1 MKTLS
6 FTKFSVAATCCGIL
20 FSACSDDVS
29 KVYKEDDFG
38 VDIAA
43 SVDSLGDCDS
53 TNYGKTVFVTD
64 KNSAYVCAASGW
76 VSLTPYTKNVT
87 CSVNSLSD
95 GSGFKVLCDGDSVGV
110 IKNGAN
116 GTDGKNGTNGTN
128 GANGKAG
135 ADGTDGSDGTY
146 CTIETLVDNLGYNV
160 LCDGDTMGVV
170 WNGVSGNDG
179 EDGTGCSIKPF
190 ENGNGYDIYCD
201 GELSGS
207 IVNGAD
213 GAKGDQ
219 GAAGTYCSV
228 KETSAGYDIYC
239 NGEFSGAIL
248 NGADGQD
255 GAAGDSGKSCKI
267 SANSAGT
274 GYDVICGKDTVGS
287 LLNGAKGDSGE
298 TGAKGASGESCGI
311 IANSAGTGY
320 DVICGSDTVG
330 SLLSGSKGAKGDQG
344 ADGTYCTVK
353 ETSAGYDIYCNG
365 ELSGSILNG
374 DDGQDGAAGDSG
386 KSCRISANAAG
397 TGYDV
402 ICGKDTVGSLLNG
415 AKGDSGETG
424 AKGEDGA
431 NCKISENADGT
442 GFEVTCGDETVGIL
456 HGTNGSNGT
465 SCTVEE
471 NAAGGY
477 NFVCGG
483 EVVGSVADGAPGA
496 TGDTGETGAVGDSG
510 KSCYVEELENAKG
523 YNVICGA
530 DTVGF
535 LNGAK
540 GATGDQGAVGDT
552 GKVGEQGASC
562 TLADNGDGSVTM
574 TCGSETVT
582 LYKALC
588 GGTGIDLAT
597 QFCYDGTLYSLCGGK
612 SYSPKKSFCHSETIY
627 DLCNGQ
633 VYNPDEM
640 TCESGAVTG
649 EFTDPRDSQTYK
661 TVQIGT
667 QTWFAEN
674 LNYAYLGKTADLD
687 SSSFCYKN
695 TDSNCET
702 YGRLYTWS
710 AAMDS
715 AGVANEDV
723 AGTGCGY
730 DVECSVTGKVQ
741 GVCPTGWHLPDS
753 TEFETLMKYVANNT
767 TGGTDSV
774 GYALKATS
782 GWNTYN
788 GSDAFGFSA
797 LPAGAYGLSSYYYLT
812 TVSFLWTSTE
822 KSTTDAYFLRMSELN
837 DPEKAAIF
845 AENVSN
851 YYFPVR
857 CLKD

>member
-53 TNYGKTVFVTD
+53 TNFGKTVFVTD

-76 VSLTPYTKNVT
+76 ASLTPYTKNVT
-87 CSVNSLSD
+87 CSVKSLSD

-128 GANGKAG
+128 GTNGKAG

-146 CTIETLVDNLGYNV
+146 CTIEKLVDNLGYNV

-207 IVNGAD
+207 IVNGED

-219 GAAGTYCSV
+219 GAA
-228 KETSAGYDIYC
+228 
-239 NGEFSGAIL
+239 
-248 NGADGQD
+248 
-255 GAAGDSGKSCKI
+255 
-267 SANSAGT
+267 
-274 GYDVICGKDTVGS
+274 
-287 LLNGAKGDSGE
+287 
-298 TGAKGASGESCGI
+298 
-311 IANSAGTGY
+311 
-320 DVICGSDTVG
+320 
-330 SLLSGSKGAKGDQG
+330 
-344 ADGTYCTVK
+344 GTYCTVK

-386 KSCRISANAAG
+386 KSCGISANAAG

-402 ICGKDTVGSLLNG
+402 ICGGETVGSLLNG
-415 AKGDSGETG
+415 AKGDSGEIG

-471 NAAGGY
+471 NTDGGY

-483 EVVGSVADGAPGA
+483 EVVGSVANGLPGA
-496 TGDTGETGAVGDSG
+496 KGDTGETGAVGDSG

-574 TCGSETVT
+574 TCGSEMVT

-597 QFCYDGTLYSLCGGK
+597 QFCYDGTIYSLCGGA
-612 SYSPKKSFCHSETIY
+612 SYSPKKSFCHSETLY

-649 EFTDPRDSQTYK
+649 EFTDPRDSQMYK

-674 LNYAYLGKTADLD
+674 LNYAYLGKTAGLD
-687 SSSFCYKN
+687 SSSFCYNN
-695 TDSNCET
+695 TDSNCEK

-730 DVECSVTGKVQ
+730 GVECSVTGKVQ

-797 LPAGAYGLSSYYYLT
+797 LPAGAYGLSNYNYLT
-812 TVSFLWTSTE
+812 TVSFLWTATE
-822 KSTTDAYFLRMSELN
+822 KSTTVAYFLRMSELN

-845 AENVSN
+845 AEDVSN